1 MEKLREIIREDWSS
15 VVPDNSLKASIETGG
30 ILSGLNSSFQG
41 NDILFY
47 SNRFFVFRR
56 LKKLWELSEWD
67 RSLDL
72 SPDLLIPAG
81 MRGKVSIRMD
91 RARSVF
97 NLSTY
102 CDYNKVDRDS
112 WNWLRGL
119 FGSSGSLFLPRTGYY
134 MVFRLQALSMW
145 HPETTLRKI
154 LTANGI
160 SFRVRQRN
168 GFAEIAVRDQ
178 SSIVG
183 VLSNMKMFRTSL
195 FLEEKAMLRSMKDRA
210 NKVVNCDASN
220 IRKTIE
226 TAERQI
232 DIAGKLMDNGKLW
245 SLPESLR
252 QLITARIENPTA
264 TLRELGESLSRPISK
279 STVEYRWRKI
289 EKLAGVM
296 SDKNKPRGADR
307 HVPGKG

>member
-15 VVPDNSLKASIETGG
+15 VVPDNSLKASIEAGG

-67 RSLDL
+67 SSLDL

-91 RARSVF
+91 RARSAF

-102 CDYNKVDRDS
+102 CDYNRVGRDS

-183 VLSNMKMFRTSL
+183 ILSNMKMFRTSL

-289 EKLAGVM
+289 EKLAEVL